1 MSSDEEYIDLR
12 DIKMEKKIGKGTFG
26 DVYSGIIQK
35 NGKKVAI
42 KRVNKQNIMKQNN
55 AEYLISA
62 FFTELDGMKKC
73 NCDNSVKFY
82 NNFETEHNYNII
94 MELCD
99 GDLMSELKKS
109 KEGFSTEEVK
119 DIMSQLNNAFRKLKE
134 NNLIHRDLKLGNIFI
149 KYINKEKTKF
159 IPKLGDYGLCKE
171 ISNSKGTFCG
181 TAETMAPEVIKKKRY
196 NNKADLWSVGVIIYQ
211 LHFKELPYPGNTL
224 DKISEK
230 IEAKTPYKQA
240 EDPKLRDLINKLL
253 VEDPDKRL
261 SWEEYFNHPFF
272 AKEEIVSTTSNV
284 NNLIKNERYSYIKDF
299 DLGFKNDS
307 YKCYIAKDLKK
318 NKNVIIKSYKMDFI
332 KSHEIYFKTE
342 YDLSKAFKGN
352 ERVLH
357 LINIYND
364 EKEKTTNLVY
374 NYIDSEILS
383 NYITHHEF
391 TEKELQKLNK
401 DLFENIFV
409 FNDCNFKSFI
419 FISIYSFAMT
429 KEDKPILFDFGL
441 SKFFLKPDELKTY
454 YIPNIGEIGNSIFP
468 TKTNVMNYGITLLKC
483 FYGKKLKIE
492 IDKNS
497 FDLPKTKIISKN
509 FSNFLSQC
517 LYRDISKRGS
527 WNNLNNHAFLKE
539 IIGDSFYL
547 KKDNKDSTYLIE
559 NDILEIIF
567 DSLDN
572 KFRLINEYYGNLEFN
587 EKTEYIK
594 EIEIFLILTLF
605 EELMIFKI
613 FNRKEKQSFS
623 SQQEISF
630 LTINKNGSSNRININ
645 FANPILNNI
654 KIFQILN
661 NKLVS
666 KFLVKLSNYISNLK
680 KITLKIHGITKSSI
694 VKGNCHNFLDKFIYL
709 LESSNFHNYFFNLV
723 KKANSFYAEKNY
735 EKAYKEIPIAEYICE
750 CILFVKSSL
759 FESTDEK
766 IIFDNQELVKQLDD
780 IFAEEKQNN
789 KIEISVINLNEEKKK
804 YILISFL
811 GVLFRYFKNSMDI
824 NQYVLQQ
831 NKNALDGLM
840 SFYPSLM
847 KFLVDI
853 KKNMK

>member
-1 MSSDEEYIDLR
+1 MSSDEEYYQLT
-12 DIKMEKKIGKGTFG
+12 DIQLEKKIGKGSFG
-26 DVYSGIIQK
+26 DIYSGVIKK

-42 KRVNKQNIMKQNN
+42 KRVNKQKIMQFPNN
-55 AEYLISA
+55 YLLKA
-62 FFTELDGMKKC
+62 FFAELDCMKKC
-73 NCDNSVKFY
+73 NCENSVRYY
-82 NNFETEHNYNII
+82 NYNETEHNYNII
-94 MELCD
+94 MELCEN
-99 GDLMSELKKS
+99 DLMKELNNR

-119 DIMSQLNNAFRKLKE
+119 DIMSQLNNAFRKLYE
-134 NNLIHRDLKLGNIFI
+134 NKLIHRDLKLLNVLITY
-149 KYINKEKTKF
+149 KNKEKTKF
-159 IPKLGDYGLCKE
+159 IPKLCDYGFSKE
-171 ISNSKGTFCG
+171 IDKATTGTHLG
-181 TAETMAPEVIKKKRY
+181 TPATMAPEVMKNKPY
-196 NNKADLWSVGVIIYQ
+196 NYKADLWSVGVIIYQ
-211 LHFKELPYPGNTL
+211 LHFKELPYSGSTEGIIL
-224 DKISEK
+224 KKIQ
-230 IEAKTPYKQA
+230 AKTPYKQA

-272 AKEEIVSTTSNV
+272 AKEEIASTTSNV
-284 NNLIKNERYSYIKDF
+284 NNIIKNERYSYIKDF
-299 DLGFKNDS
+299 DIGFKNDS

-357 LINIYND
+357 LINIFND